1 MNSPKPVDMVELLSL
16 TEELA
21 DAILESDEVK
31 AYQEAEAKL
40 QNNPKARKL
49 LQQFQDLTEQI
60 AELQARGVPAI
71 HMANMLKTLESV
83 KQELDSEPEAV
94 LLQKSAENVENLL
107 EQIGKQMAR
116 PLTEPYT
123 FKKD

>member
-40 QNNPKARKL
+40 RNNSKARKL

>member
-40 QNNPKARKL
+40 RNNPKARKL